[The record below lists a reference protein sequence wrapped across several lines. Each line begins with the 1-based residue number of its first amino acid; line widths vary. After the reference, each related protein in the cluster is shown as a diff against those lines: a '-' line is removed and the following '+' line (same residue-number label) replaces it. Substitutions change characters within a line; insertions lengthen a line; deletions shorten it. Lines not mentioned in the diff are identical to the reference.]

1 MSTTDK
7 LNPVQLNLV
16 CNTIQVTTTFEQQP
30 HFWGSQKV
38 RGNWSKKIK
47 TQLTKTNEEK
57 DGPRL
62 CWKKKNG
69 ILFKIFFHTNE
80 DV

>member
-1 MSTTDK
+1 MSITDK

-38 RGNWSKKIK
+38 WGNI
-47 TQLTKTNEEK
+47 
-57 DGPRL
+57 GV
-62 CWKKKNG
+62 KNQNATYQN
-69 ILFKIFFHTNE
+69 K
-80 DV
+80 